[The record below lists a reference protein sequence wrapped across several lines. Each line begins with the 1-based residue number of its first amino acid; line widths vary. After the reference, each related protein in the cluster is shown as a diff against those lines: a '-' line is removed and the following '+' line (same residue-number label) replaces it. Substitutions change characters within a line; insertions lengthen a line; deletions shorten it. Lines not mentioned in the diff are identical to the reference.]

1 MKLRKTID
9 PCSSSKCIL
18 WCIKYLT
25 GFSEAILQKKRK
37 EILEKKIDFYKD
49 LVKGL
54 MGDKDIQE
62 ELMENPEIELDEF
75 QHLQA

>member
-1 MKLRKTID
+1 MV
-9 PCSSSKCIL
+9 
-18 WCIKYLT
+18 
-25 GFSEAILQKKRK
+25 FSEAILQKKRK

-62 ELMENPEIELDEF
+62 ELMENPEIEMDEY
-75 QHLQA
+75 QHLSSQRPDSQTKKDIRNLL